1 MHSIKEQLETIYQ
14 NLQALDINP
23 TRKNL
28 TILLNA
34 LDGLKRVYDALNE
47 TLEDLEGKTDVQADT
62 E

>member
-1 MHSIKEQLETIYQ
+1 MDCKKELETIYQ

-34 LDGLKRVYDALNE
+34 LDGLKWVYNALGGTMKDME
-47 TLEDLEGKTDVQADT
+47 EKTDVQADT

>member
-1 MHSIKEQLETIYQ
+1 MNSIKELKTIYT

-34 LDGLKRVYDALNE
+34 LDGLKRVYDALNG
-47 TLEDLEGKTDVQADT
+47 TLEDLEGKKDVQADDK
-62 E
+62 

>member
-1 MHSIKEQLETIYQ
+1 MHCKKELETIYK

-28 TILLNA
+28 IILLNA
-34 LDGLKRVYDALNE
+34 LDGLKRVYEALNG
-47 TLEDLEGKTDVQADT
+47 TLEDLEGKTDVQADD

>member
-1 MHSIKEQLETIYQ
+1 MDYKKVLGSIYTS
-14 NLQALDINP
+14 LQALDINP

-34 LDGLKRVYDALNE
+34 LDGLKRVYNALGGTMKDME
-47 TLEDLEGKTDVQADT
+47 EKTDVQADT

>member
-1 MHSIKEQLETIYQ
+1 MNSIKELETIYT